1 MGILRFIGLVLIV
14 AGIVALG
21 VGHFSYTKA
30 THQIKLGPIE
40 LAVKETQ
47 DVELPIWSG
56 MAAIAVGGAL
66 MVLGG
71 RKR

>member
-47 DVELPIWSG
+47 DVELPIWAG